1 MDMWGF
7 GCVFFEMLTL
17 CPLFPGQDE
26 LDQINKI
33 HSVRGVPPPEVLDKF
48 RQHASHIDL
57 NFKHFEP
64 RNLARLIPHAGSQC
78 IDLINKMLA
87 YDPDERISAKEV
99 IRHPYFADLR
109 EQEKK
114 IQRKMQE
121 KTKQQIM
128 SPSAGSLYPRNSFL
142 FVSVF

>member
-26 LDQINKI
+26 QDQINKI
-33 HSVRGVPPPEVLDKF
+33 HSVRGVPPAEVLEKF
-48 RQHASHIDL
+48 RQHTSHIDL
-57 NFKHFEP
+57 EFKHYEP
-64 RNLARLIPHAGSQC
+64 KNMARLIPHVGPQC
-78 IDLINKMLA
+78 IDLINKMLT

-99 IRHPYFADLR
+99 VKHPYFSDLR

-114 IQRKMQE
+114 IQRKVQE
-121 KTKQQIM
+121 KSKQQTA
-128 SPSAGSLYPRNSFL
+128 SPSSGALNSRNSF
-142 FVSVF
+142 